1 MGNVEFV
8 RGLYEAFGRGD
19 VPVVLGAMDSKIEW
33 RQAEGNPY
41 MPTGEPWIGPDAV
54 LDNLFKKLGTE
65 WNGFTVHPKLFHD
78 AGESIVVEG
87 RYTGSYKP
95 TGKGMDAQFCHV
107 WTLKGGKFTRFQQ
120 YVDTA
125 KVQEVMGSPA
135 MESTPR

>member
-8 RGLYEAFGRGD
+8 RSVYEAFARGD
-19 VPVVLGAMDSKIEW
+19 MPVVLGAMDPKIEW

-54 LDNLFKKLGTE
+54 LDNLFKRLATE
-65 WNGFTVHPKLFHD
+65 WDGFTVHPKLFHD
-78 AGESIVVEG
+78 AGEIIVVEG

-95 TGKGMDAQFCHV
+95 TGKGLDAQVCHV
-107 WTLKGGKFTRFQQ
+107 WTLKGGKLTRFQQ
-120 YVDTA
+120 YMDTA

-135 MESTPR
+135 MTSTSR